1 MIISASRRTDIPA
14 FFMEEFMQQLRQ
26 GSCISVNP
34 FNPAQQRVVSLLP
47 EDVDAIVFWT
57 KNPKPMLPYIDEL
70 SRHYRFYVQ
79 FTLNGYGETVE
90 PKVPSMLDVV
100 QSFTELS
107 RQIGPGRCVWRYDP
121 ILFTDHFSPEWH
133 RWHFL
138 ELAARLES
146 YTYRCTVSLLDSS
159 YRGAARRMK
168 ALGDIIPFD
177 VADGSHTG
185 LLRHIADTCCEA
197 GMSVQSCASLLDLTP
212 YGIPAGKCIDEEL
225 LSRELG
231 VVLPARR
238 DRHQRKQCLCQ
249 QAVDIGR
256 YNTCRH
262 GCLYCYATR

>member
-34 FNPAQQRVVSLLP
+34 FNPKQQRVVSLLP

-57 KNPKPMLPYIDEL
+57 KNPAPLIPYIDEL
-70 SRHYRFYVQ
+70 ERRYRFYVQ
-79 FTLNGYGETVE
+79 VTLNGYGETVE
-90 PKVPSMLDVV
+90 PQVPPLTELV

-107 RQIGPGRCVWRYDP
+107 TQIGPGRCVWRYDP
-121 ILFTDHFSPEWH
+121 ILFTEYFTPEWH
-133 RWHFL
+133 TRHFA
-138 ELAARLES
+138 ELAAQLAT
-146 YTYRCTVSLLDSS
+146 YTYRCTVSLLDCS

-177 VADGSHTG
+177 PADECHTG
-185 LLRHIADTCCEA
+185 LLHHIARTAREA
-197 GMSVQSCASLLDLTP
+197 GMSAQSCASQLDLAP
-212 YGIPAGKCIDEEL
+212 YGIPSGKCIDEEL
-225 LSRELG
+225 LGRELG
-231 VVLPARR
+231 VELPARR

-262 GCLYCYATR
+262 GCLYCYATK